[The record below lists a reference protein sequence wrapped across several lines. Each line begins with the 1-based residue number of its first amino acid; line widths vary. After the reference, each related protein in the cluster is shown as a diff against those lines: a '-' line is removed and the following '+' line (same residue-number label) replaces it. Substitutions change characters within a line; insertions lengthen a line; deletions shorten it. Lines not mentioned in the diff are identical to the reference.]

1 MKPAQSIP
9 DGRFGVSSSLHSM
22 LTFSSIVTAG
32 KKGFMSTAKP
42 LSGIRVVELG
52 QLLAGPFTGAILGY
66 FGAEVIKIEP
76 PGGAPLRQW
85 REVHNGTSF
94 WYRSL
99 GRNKKS
105 VVLDLKTEKGR
116 DVTRRLLKTADV
128 VIENFRPGTMEKW
141 ALGPA
146 DIKPDNPGLIY
157 ARISGYGQTGPFSQK
172 PGYASVTEGYGGFR
186 YINGHKDEPPVRPNI
201 SLGDTVAAIHAALGV
216 TLAIIQRHQSNEGQV
231 VDVALYESVF
241 NLLEGIIPEYDG
253 AGVIREPSGSTITGI
268 VPTNTYRCADGKF
281 VVIGGNGDSI
291 FKRLMLEAERP
302 DIANDPALAQNPGRV
317 IHQQRIDDALSGWC
331 AAHTSTEIIDRLETA
346 KVPVGPIYNVAD
358 MLEDPHYN
366 ARGLFETV
374 EIDGKPLK
382 IPAIMPRLSD
392 SPGGTEWAGG
402 DVGAH
407 KNEVLSELLGMS
419 DDEIADL

>member
-1 MKPAQSIP
+1 M
-9 DGRFGVSSSLHSM
+9 SM
-22 LTFSSIVTAG
+22 
-32 KKGFMSTAKP
+32 AKP

-76 PGGAPLRQW
+76 PGGDPLRQW
-85 REVHNGTSF
+85 REVNNGTSF

-105 VVLDLKTEKGR
+105 VVLDLKTEGGR

-141 ALGPA
+141 ALGPE

-172 PGYASVTEGYGGFR
+172 PGYASVTEGYAGFR

-216 TLAIIQRHQSNEGQV
+216 TLAIIRRHQSNEGQV

-268 VPTNTYRCADGKF
+268 VPTNTYRCADDKF

-291 FKRLMLEAERP
+291 FKRLMLEADRP

-317 IHQQRIDDALSGWC
+317 IHQQRIDDALADWC
-331 AAHTSTEIIDRLETA
+331 AAHTSTEIIDKLETA

-374 EIDGKPLK
+374 EIDGEPLK
-382 IPAIMPRLSD
+382 IPAIMPRLSET
-392 SPGGTEWAGG
+392 PGATEWPGG

-407 KNEVLSELLGMS
+407 THEVLSELLGMS
-419 DDEIADL
+419 DEDIANLSRD